1 MYYRHQGY
9 RGGNMS
15 VPPNYG
21 GNAFTDTPE
30 KLSESQ
36 IPPDDA
42 SSEESQILQSST
54 EQEPSTQI
62 AQEPAE
68 EVGLF
73 KKNSFLS
80 GKIGSEELLLLAVIF
95 LISDSEGSDDILWLL
110 ILLLFI
116 K

>member
-15 VPPNYG
+15 LPPNYG
-21 GNAFTDTPE
+21 GNTFAE
-30 KLSESQ
+30 KEEQTEDSQ
-36 IPPDDA
+36 SKSDDSA
-42 SSEESQILQSST
+42 SEEARDPI
-54 EQEPSTQI
+54 EPTIQDPP
-62 AQEPAE
+62 AQFASEPAE
-68 EVGLF
+68 EAGLF
-73 KKNSFLS
+73 KKNSFLG

>member
-1 MYYRHQGY
+1 MYYRQQGY
-9 RGGNMS
+9 RQSNMN

-21 GNAFTDTPE
+21 GNAFFDKADKITE
-30 KLSESQ
+30 EQ
-36 IPPDDA
+36 DA
-42 SSEESQILQSST
+42 SNEALTEESHITQEST
-54 EQEPSTQI
+54 PKEIPTQFT
-62 AQEPAE
+62 QEPAE

-73 KKNSFLS
+73 KKNSFLG